1 MRFFFCDNLDQDLIT
16 LSKEESKHCVKVL
29 RKREG
34 DLLYLTDGKG
44 TVAEA
49 RLADTSQDECV
60 AQIVSRTENYGRRP
74 ASLNLAV
81 APTKNHDRMEW
92 LVEKIIEIGC
102 EKISFLR
109 CDHSEREK
117 VDFARLERIAIA
129 ALKQSNTAY
138 LPKMELI
145 DYKDFINTYAQQ
157 ECDKFIACCTSPS
170 TEQLAAA
177 TLKSP
182 QTVVL
187 IGPEGDFSEEELEAA
202 AAAGFTE
209 VKLGSRR
216 LRTETAALYA
226 CCIFAG
232 KLEENK

>member
-1 MRFFFCDNLDQDLIT
+1 MQFFFCENLVPDLVT
-16 LSKEESKHCVKVL
+16 LSKEESRHCMKVL

-34 DLLYLTDGKG
+34 DLLYLTDGRG

-49 RLADTSQDECV
+49 RLAGTGHDECV
-60 AQIVSRTENYGRRP
+60 VQIVNRTENYGCRP
-74 ASLNLAV
+74 ASLHLAV

-92 LVEKIIEIGC
+92 LVEKLTEIGC
-102 EKISFLR
+102 EQISFLH

-138 LPKMELI
+138 LPKMELV
-145 DYKDFINTYAQQ
+145 DYDDFIKQHTQQ
-157 ECDKFIACCTSPS
+157 DCNKFIACCTSPS

-177 TLKSP
+177 DLRFP
-182 QTVVL
+182 QTVIL
-187 IGPEGDFSEEELEAA
+187 IGPEGDFSDEELSTA

-216 LRTETAALYA
+216 LRTETAAMYA

-232 KLEENK
+232 KLEEKH